1 MFGIFHFNFFL
12 IKKFFNFKIP
22 FFLILNHLKHKFVDL
37 EKTKKMLASG
47 EQKLECIWFVTYIY
61 DPEAQAHLN
70 LDCTLLVNVL
80 SLLGLSCL

>member
-12 IKKFFNFKIP
+12 IKKYFNFKIP

-47 EQKLECIWFVTYIY
+47 GTKLECTYMGTSVY
-61 DPEAQAHLN
+61 
-70 LDCTLLVNVL
+70 
-80 SLLGLSCL
+80 GL